1 MTIIAF
7 FVVVIVGWT
16 IYTLILIGMENINT
30 RSNKDKYQLLSEL
43 GSKLNLSFSSHLVAG
58 KKFIAL
64 DGIKKILLVFE
75 ENYDL
80 NQPYIIELARV
91 RAISLK
97 QRYGKIAPGKLQ
109 YKPLGKFLKTI
120 DLRFEYANQ
129 DKAVVLSFYDSERDD
144 FRDLPRISRNAKN
157 WQMILS
163 KMLMPQKDKETKN
176 LNMLTV

>member
-1 MTIIAF
+1 
-7 FVVVIVGWT
+7 
-16 IYTLILIGMENINT
+16 MEKINT

-43 GSKLNLSFSSHLVAG
+43 GSRFNLSFSSHLVVG
-58 KKFIAL
+58 KKFVAL

-80 NQPYIIELARV
+80 NPPYIIELTRV

-97 QRYGKIAPGKLQ
+97 QSYGKIAPGKLQ

-120 DLRFEYANQ
+120 DLRFEYANPDQ
-129 DKAVVLSFYDSERDD
+129 SVVLSFYDSERDD
-144 FRDLPRISRNAKN
+144 FRDLPRIGRNAKN

-163 KMLMPQKDKETKN
+163 KMIVPQKGNEIKN